1 MGTPD
6 KSRKSVGCA
15 HGLYLFF
22 ITNTPLVSQVP
33 EIRPKTSLHD
43 LIVMTLADFRE
54 DPKNKDG
61 VSTVKLKNQI
71 KKRFDKENNLNLG
84 LLGILSFIGE
94 IH

>member
-1 MGTPD
+1 
-6 KSRKSVGCA
+6 
-15 HGLYLFF
+15 
-22 ITNTPLVSQVP
+22 
-33 EIRPKTSLHD
+33 
-43 LIVMTLADFRE
+43 MTLADFRE